1 MGCVIEHVP
10 DGVRL
15 TGASRDHMMAAAITC
30 RTFRPPFTIK
40 TVAKTDSTNLRL
52 YWHVGE
58 VIFNWECSI
67 RRLKVHDPATGQW
80 WDAEDEGFIEV
91 DKWHEIAWEIKPNS
105 MRVLVDG
112 KARFERVGEWANID
126 APVAT
131 AGGWDPV
138 GSIQRAGESPS
149 RGSDRVKALANGRR
163 APRSVELALGVVE
176 FGGASGGEM
185 VGVTELDRV
194 CDGLPALQES
204 G

>member
-1 MGCVIEHVP
+1 MSDDLLPSMIPFMGCVIEHVP

-138 GSIQRAGESPS
+138 GSIQRAGESPKPGVRS
-149 RGSDRVKALANGRR
+149 SQGVGQWPSSTPICRAGPGRR
-163 APRSVELALGVVE
+163 RI
-176 FGGASGGEM
+176 
-185 VGVTELDRV
+185 RR
-194 CDGLPALQES
+194 CQRR
-204 G
+204 